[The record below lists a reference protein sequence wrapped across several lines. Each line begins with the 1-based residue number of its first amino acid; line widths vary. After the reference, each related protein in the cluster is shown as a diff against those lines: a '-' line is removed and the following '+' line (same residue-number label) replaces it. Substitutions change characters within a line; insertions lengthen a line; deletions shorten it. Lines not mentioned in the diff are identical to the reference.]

1 MNKKEKSKKEI
12 NLLNICFVM
21 EYYDS
26 DMDQL
31 LKMQIGFSEN
41 HLIKII
47 YNSLCSLAFIH
58 MCNVMH
64 RDLKPANI
72 LLKPDCTAL
81 ICDFGLSRTL
91 PDSCSN
97 RS

>member
-1 MNKKEKSKKEI
+1 MKNQYKFT
-12 NLLNICFVM
+12 NLLNICIVLEFF
-21 EYYDS
+21 ES

-31 LKMQIGFSEN
+31 LKMQINFSEN
-41 HLIKII
+41 HLLKLI
-47 YNSLCSLAFIH
+47 YNTLCSLAFIH

-72 LLKPDCTAL
+72 LLKPDCTVL
-81 ICDFGLSRTL
+81 ICDFGLSRTM